1 MDFVSQLLTLAS
13 AGGAGGGPTAAPPLT
28 EPLLFPTSQNSSGYS
43 FVHGVKTDGTVVGSY
58 NIPANGVY
66 LAYFYNPFL
75 VVQPSGGGTAYVIN
89 CNDMTLYGTINGVSP
104 AGAAP
109 WSSDGKY
116 VFVDGVSNQL
126 DIIDV
131 PNLSVTSTAYTADDG
146 YGGRATDHMTV
157 GFATNGSG
165 LFSSLQN
172 RYWWSIGGNASPYPV
187 YYYYADKTSS
197 TTLGTKSLGY
207 GPGNNYSR
215 TWGLTFNQ
223 TYAMFCNIGSDFF
236 TVSSGGSSASAIYPG
251 QLSYGGYN
259 YSVGL
264 DSTDAMARCGTTT
277 GAFYV
282 MNRGYISTYDYRYR
296 IAYYPSFA
304 SGGTTPYDCGISLIA
319 KTTSSSGAYY
329 YVQDGTFMCQINDV
343 GYVAVAY
350 YDSATYGVDTNQ
362 LVIKILNGSS
372 TVATYTTTV
381 PSAYTG
387 GASGTYTRNAIN
399 GSSWTTNLLYS
410 GSQYS

>member
-13 AGGAGGGPTAAPPLT
+13 AGGAGGGPTAPLT

-43 FVHGVKTDGTVVGSY
+43 FIHGVKTDGTVVGSY
-58 NIPANGVY
+58 NIPTNTVY
-66 LAYFYNPFL
+66 HAYFYNPFL
-75 VVQPSGGGTAYVIN
+75 VVQGSGQSTAYVIN
-89 CNDMTLYGTINGVSP
+89 CNDMSLYGTIYGVSP

-116 VFVDGVSNQL
+116 VYVDAVSNQL
-126 DIIDV
+126 DIIDI

-157 GFATNGSG
+157 GFANHGSG
-165 LFSSLQN
+165 LFSSVQN
-172 RYWWSIGGNASPYPV
+172 RYWWSIGDSAGIFPV

-197 TTLGTKSLGY
+197 TTLGTKSQGY

-223 TYAMFCNIGSDFF
+223 TYAMFCNIGSNFF
-236 TVSSGGSSASAIYPG
+236 TVSSTASSAQTISPSA
-251 QLSYGGYN
+251 LSYGGYSYQAN
-259 YSVGL
+259 L
-264 DSTDAMARCGTTT
+264 DSTDAMVRCGTTT

-282 MNRGYISTYDYRYR
+282 MNRAYASTYDYRYR

-304 SGGTTPYDCGISLIA
+304 SGGTTPYDCGIDLKA

-329 YVQDGTFMCQINDV
+329 YAQDGTFMCQINDN

-350 YDSATYGVDTNQ
+350 YDSATYGTDTNQ

-372 TVATYTTTV
+372 TVATNTTTV

-387 GASGTYTRNAIN
+387 GASGTFTRNAIN